1 MSGGDDEGEFED
13 AHLVQHL
20 FHCMESLLPQKVT
33 VDNTNEIVIFVF
45 TGIYLIGSL
54 F

>member
-20 FHCMESLLPQKVT
+20 FPLYFGCMESLLPQKVT
-33 VDNTNEIVIFVF
+33 VGNTNEIVIFVF
-45 TGIYLIGSL
+45 T
-54 F
+54 